1 MRTNLLKKG
10 AGLLAMLF
18 IAVTVFSQSPRP
30 RPTTTITTTTITT
43 TTTEKYVRKNAASP
57 EAKEDLDAMARAFKI
72 MRSMTC
78 EDSRSWYYQGAIH
91 NIPKEI
97 IGANKLCPG
106 YETEN
111 DKLFAW
117 GDCTHTKTEASSL
130 HFLLW
135 HRMYTWH
142 LEQIIRELS
151 GKADFALPYWNYGSD
166 VLSDNQLPTQ
176 FVDKKGSLYASARL
190 SLLNNGKPIAD
201 TTVAD
206 IKEELGRLATTE
218 GFAWEEGFSQQ
229 LEAAPHG
236 LLHDYIGAD
245 GVELFYNPIFQKEMS
260 GLMAN
265 VPSAGFDPVFWLH
278 HSMIDRIWTQWDQ
291 SEYGERPTLK
301 HLKVQPWEYHFIQ
314 PNGDEVTYT
323 LDEVYAIVFN
333 PDYVYQDAQA
343 PVLAMAREDQ
353 MTVNSRGMVQDPP
366 KEIVIWKQQV
376 GKVITDQQIIGQPRE
391 LSKLARNFNKSD
403 RGFDAVD
410 QRLLLKL
417 DVSVYKEIGDYYKV
431 YIHYP
436 DGKKADQY
444 IGMMTFF
451 GVSHVHDLGEL
462 HSFEEEGANLS
473 FTYRVPDNL
482 LETGQPFEI
491 KLIKRGQGAGNV
503 TLESITLSA
512 QE

>member
-10 AGLLAMLF
+10 AGLLAVLF
-18 IAVTVFSQSPRP
+18 IAVTVFGQNPRP
-30 RPTTTITTTTITT
+30 SPATKS
-43 TTTEKYVRKNAASP
+43 EMYVRKNAVSP
-57 EAKEDLDAMARAFKI
+57 EAKEDLEAMARAFKI

-91 NIPKEI
+91 NIPGEI
-97 IGANKLCPG
+97 IGANRLCPA
-106 YETEN
+106 YETEK

-142 LEQIIRELS
+142 LEKIVRELS
-151 GKADFALPYWNYGSD
+151 GKADFAMPYWNYGSD
-166 VLSDNQLPTQ
+166 DIFDNKLPAP
-176 FVDKKGSLYASARL
+176 FVDKNSSLYASARY
-190 SLLNNGKPIAD
+190 SLLNNGNPIDD
-201 TTVAD
+201 TTRMD
-206 IKEELGRLATTE
+206 IKEELERLATTE
-218 GFAWEEGFSQQ
+218 GFAGKEGFSQQ
-229 LEAAPHG
+229 IEAAPHG
-236 LLHDYIGAD
+236 LMHDYIGAD
-245 GVELFYNPIFQKEMS
+245 GRTEKFFNPIFQKEMS

-265 VPSAGFDPVFWLH
+265 VPSAGFDPIFWLH
-278 HSMIDRIWTQWDQ
+278 HSMIDRIWTLWDQ
-291 SEYGERPTLK
+291 SDYGERPSLK
-301 HLKVQPWEYHFIQ
+301 HIRVQPWEYHFIQ
-314 PNGDEVTYT
+314 PNGDQITYT

-333 PDYVYQDAQA
+333 PDYIYEDAQV
-343 PVLAMAREDQ
+343 PVLAAVVPGDQ
-353 MTVNSRGMVQDPP
+353 MSVNSRGMLVQDPP
-366 KEIVIWKQQV
+366 KETVIWKHQV
-376 GKVITDQQIIGQPRE
+376 GQVITDQQVIEQPRE
-391 LSKLARNFNKSD
+391 LLKQARNFSRAERSLETVD
-403 RGFDAVD
+403 RK
-410 QRLLLKL
+410 LLLRL

-462 HSFEEEGANLS
+462 HSFEEEGAKLS
-473 FTYRVPDNL
+473 FTYSVPGNL
-482 LETGQPFEI
+482 LEAGQPFEI

-512 QE
+512 QQ

>member
-10 AGLLAMLF
+10 TGLLAILL
-18 IAVTVFSQSPRP
+18 IATTVFSQSPRP
-30 RPTTTITTTTITT
+30 RPTATTKS
-43 TTTEKYVRKNAASP
+43 EMYVRKNAASP
-57 EAKEDLDAMARAFKI
+57 EAKEDLEAMARAFKI
-72 MRSMTC
+72 MRAMTC

-91 NIPKEI
+91 NIPGEI
-97 IGANKLCPG
+97 IGANKLCPE
-106 YETEN
+106 YETEK

-117 GDCTHTKTEASSL
+117 GDCTHTKTEASNL

-142 LEQIIRELS
+142 LEKIVRELS
-151 GKADFALPYWNYGSD
+151 GKSDFALPYWNYGSE
-166 VLSDNQLPTQ
+166 VLSDNQLPAQ
-176 FVDKKGSLYASARL
+176 FVDKNSSLYVSARL
-190 SLLNNGKPIAD
+190 SFLNNGKPIAD
-201 TTVAD
+201 TTLAD
-206 IKEELGRLATTE
+206 IKEELGRLEKTK
-218 GFAWEEGFSQQ
+218 GFARKEGFSHQ
-229 LEAAPHG
+229 LEIAPHG
-236 LLHDYIGAD
+236 LMHDYIGAD
-245 GVELFYNPIFQKEMS
+245 GVELFFNPIFQKEMS

-278 HSMIDRIWTQWDQ
+278 HSMIDRIWTLWDQ

-333 PDYVYQDAQA
+333 PDYIYQDAQVPA
-343 PVLAMAREDQ
+343 IAAVVPDEQMMA
-353 MTVNSRGMVQDPP
+353 NSRGIQVQDPP
-366 KEIVIWKQQV
+366 KETVIWKQTV
-376 GKVITDQQIIGQPRE
+376 GEVITNQQTIAQTKDQVRRASTFVK
-391 LSKLARNFNKSD
+391 SKRNQE
-403 RGFDAVD
+403 AEH
-410 QRLLLKL
+410 QLLLKL

-436 DGKKADQY
+436 DGKTADQY

-462 HSFEEEGANLS
+462 HSFEEEGAQLS
-473 FTYRVPDNL
+473 FTYRVPGSL
-482 LETGQPFEI
+482 LESQPFEI

>member
-10 AGLLAMLF
+10 AGLLAILL
-18 IAVTVFSQSPRP
+18 IAVTTFGQSQRLQVATKS
-30 RPTTTITTTTITT
+30 
-43 TTTEKYVRKNAASP
+43 EMYVRKNAASP
-57 EAKEDLDAMARAFKI
+57 EAKEDLEAMERAFKI

-78 EDSRSWYYQGAIH
+78 EDSRAWYYQGAIH

-97 IGANKLCPG
+97 IGANKLCPR
-106 YETEN
+106 YETEK

-142 LEQIIRELS
+142 LEQIVRELS
-151 GKADFALPYWNYGSD
+151 GKADFALPYWNYGSE
-166 VLSDNQLPTQ
+166 VLSDNQLPAM
-176 FVDKKGSLYASARL
+176 FLDKKGSLYESARY
-190 SLLNNGKPIAD
+190 SLLNNGNPIDD
-201 TTVAD
+201 TTRMD
-206 IKEELGRLATTE
+206 IKEELDRLAITV
-218 GFAWEEGFSQQ
+218 GFAGKEGFSQQ
-229 LEAAPHG
+229 IEAAPHG
-236 LLHDYIGAD
+236 LMHDYIGAD
-245 GVELFYNPIFQKEMS
+245 GKETFFNPIFQKEMS

-265 VPSAGFDPVFWLH
+265 VPSAGFDPAFWLH
-278 HSMIDRIWTQWDQ
+278 HSMIDRVWTLWDQ

-301 HLKVQPWEYHFIQ
+301 HIKVQPWEYNFIQ
-314 PNGDEVTYT
+314 PNGDEITYS

-333 PDYVYQDAQA
+333 PDYVYDDMQA
-343 PVLAMAREDQ
+343 PVFAAVPKEQ
-353 MTVNSRGMVQDPP
+353 MEVASRSMSVQDPP
-366 KEIVIWKQQV
+366 KEKVIWKQSV
-376 GKVITDQQIIGQPRE
+376 GEVITNQLVIAQSRE
-391 LSKLARNFNKSD
+391 QLRQNRSFIKSE
-403 RGFDAVD
+403 RSLTTS
-410 QRLLLKL
+410 RSLLLKL

-462 HSFEEEGANLS
+462 HSFEEEGAELS
-473 FTYRVPDNL
+473 FTYRVPGNL
-482 LETGQPFEI
+482 LEEGELFEI

>member
-10 AGLLAMLF
+10 AGLLLISL
-18 IAVTVFSQSPRP
+18 IAVVTFGQSQRLQTATKS
-30 RPTTTITTTTITT
+30 
-43 TTTEKYVRKNAASP
+43 EMYVRKNAASP
-57 EAKEDLDAMARAFKI
+57 EAKEDLEAMARAFKI

-106 YETEN
+106 YETEK

-142 LEQIIRELS
+142 LEQIVRELS
-151 GKADFALPYWNYGSD
+151 GKSDFALPYWNYGSD
-166 VLSDNQLPTQ
+166 VLSDNQLPAQ
-176 FVDKKGSLYASARL
+176 FVDKNSSLYVSARY
-190 SLLNNGKPIAD
+190 SLLNNGKPIDD
-201 TTVAD
+201 TTRMD
-206 IKEELGRLATTE
+206 IKEELERLAITAA
-218 GFAWEEGFSQQ
+218 FAGKEGFSQQ

-236 LLHDYIGAD
+236 LMHDYIGAD
-245 GVELFYNPIFQKEMS
+245 GKETFFNPIFQKEMS

-278 HSMIDRIWTQWDQ
+278 HSMVDRIWTLWDQ
-291 SEYGERPTLK
+291 SEYGKRPTLK

-314 PNGDEVTYT
+314 PNGEQVTYT

-333 PDYVYQDAQA
+333 PDYIYQDAQVPA
-343 PVLAMAREDQ
+343 IAAVVPDEQMMA
-353 MTVNSRGMVQDPP
+353 NSRSMLVQDPP
-366 KEIVIWKQQV
+366 KETVIWKQTV
-376 GKVITDQQIIGQPRE
+376 GQVITHQQTIAQSRDQLRLNRSFLKTERSLETKP
-391 LSKLARNFNKSD
+391 
-403 RGFDAVD
+403 
-410 QRLLLKL
+410 LLLRL

-436 DGKKADQY
+436 SGAKTDQY

-462 HSFEEEGANLS
+462 HSFEEEGADLN
-473 FTYRVPDNL
+473 FTYRLPGNL
-482 LETGQPFEI
+482 LEEGEPFEI
-491 KLIKRGQGAGNV
+491 KLVKRGQGAGSV
-503 TLESITLSA
+503 TLESITLSV